1 MNNDII
7 AATATGPLYGRFE
20 LRETY
25 RKYLVRAFTIASV
38 IQFLGIGTYHGIVY
52 IQEGSEEPTGRMVR
66 ILKYTDLGPPPSL
79 TNTAPL
85 PTVGMSTSAIKPS
98 IGIPVPVPDAQV
110 NPDQTFA
117 TQQELSAVQSPT
129 SDQTG
134 DAGNVAIE
142 QDLKIDEPGIDE
154 FLPVEKEPQV
164 VKSVQPK
171 YPEVARLAGIEGTVW
186 LKILVGKDG
195 KPKRIVVLKEVPKGM
210 FSDAAMEAAMQFV
223 FTPAI
228 MNAGPVACW
237 VAVPFRFTIRSGQ
250 AS

>member
-1 MNNDII
+1 MMNDIF
-7 AATATGPLYGRFE
+7 AATFSGPLYGRFE
-20 LRETY
+20 LREIY
-25 RKYLVRAFTIASV
+25 RKYLIKAFAIASV
-38 IQFLGIGTYHGIVY
+38 IQFVAIGTYYGVLF
-52 IQEGSEEPTGRMVR
+52 IQEETEDPKTPMVR
-66 ILKYTDLGPPPSL
+66 ILKYSELGPPPSL

-85 PTVGMSTSAIKPS
+85 PTVGISSTAIKPS

-117 TQQELSAVQSPT
+117 TQQELSAVQSPA
-129 SDQTG
+129 SEQTG
-134 DAGNVAIE
+134 EGGGVSVE
-142 QDLKIDEPGIDE
+142 FQIDDPGIDE

-164 VKSVQPK
+164 VKSVSPK

-195 KPKRIVVLKEVPKGM
+195 KPKRVVVLKEVPKGM
-210 FSDAAMEAAMQFV
+210 FSEAAMEAAMQFL

-237 VAVPFRFTIRSGQ
+237 VAVPFRFTIKSQ

>member
-1 MNNDII
+1 MNDDAYLIPPK
-7 AATATGPLYGRFE
+7 GPLYGRFE
-20 LRETY
+20 IREFY
-25 RKYLVRAFTIASV
+25 RKYLLEAFGIAS
-38 IQFLGIGTYHGIVY
+38 ILQFAATGIYYAVQY
-52 IQEGSEEPTGRMVR
+52 IQEQTEEPRVAMVR
-66 ILKYTDLGPPPSL
+66 ILKYSELGPPPSL
-79 TNTAPL
+79 TNAAPL
-85 PTVGMSTSAIKPS
+85 PTVGISTSAVKPS

-129 SDQTG
+129 SEKSGEG
-134 DAGNVAIE
+134 DGVAID
-142 QDLKIDEPGIDE
+142 QDVMIDEPGIDE

-164 VKSVQPK
+164 VRSVQPK

-195 KPKRIVVLKEVPKGM
+195 KPKRVVVLKEVPKGM
-210 FSDAAMEAAMQFV
+210 FTEAASAAAMQFL

-228 MNAGPVACW
+228 MNAGPVSCW
-237 VAVPFRFTIRSGQ
+237 VAIPFKFTIRSGQ

>member
-1 MNNDII
+1 MNNNIF
-7 AATATGPLYGRFE
+7 AATAKGALYGRFE
-20 LRETY
+20 LREIY
-25 RKYLVRAFTIASV
+25 RKYLVKAFVIASV
-38 IQFLGIGTYHGIVY
+38 LQFAGIGSYYGILF
-52 IQEGSEEPTGRMVR
+52 IQEETEAPKVAMVR
-66 ILKYTDLGPPPSL
+66 ILKYSELGPPPSL

-85 PTVGMSTSAIKPS
+85 PTVGLSTSAVKPS

-110 NPDQTFA
+110 SPDQVFA
-117 TQQELSAVQSPT
+117 SQQELSAVQGPT
-129 SDQTG
+129 SEQTG
-134 DAGNVAIE
+134 SGNVAID
-142 QDLKIDEPGIDE
+142 QDLRIDDPGIDE

-195 KPKRIVVLKEVPKGM
+195 KPKKVVVLKEVPKGM
-210 FSDAAMEAAMQFV
+210 FTDAATEAAMQFL